1 MVKTFTGLARKE
13 MEESSRKDTSSKT
26 KDKKQAE
33 EELLA
38 FPPLKV
44 VFLTSKTRMCKSSV
58 MAHEFQKIE
67 T

>member
-1 MVKTFTGLARKE
+1 

-44 VFLTSKTRMCKSSV
+44 SFFLVPRNWTCKSSD
-58 MAHEFQKIE
+58 MAQEFPKFENIHKK
-67 T
+67 TD